1 MTGSTPQSAWGR
13 HMNAMDDPFG
23 RTEPG
28 RDPGGG
34 EVQIVRSAEQVA
46 LHFPIAGP
54 GSRILAYAIDYVI
67 VVAIEAALFVLL
79 VLTTPLLTRLLEA
92 LRPWAE
98 QVRSATGNPEMPS
111 DVVMLAFAVFIVVG
125 LVIELLYFV
134 VSEVSS
140 GGRSP
145 GKAAIGL
152 RVVGDD
158 GLPLTGRATIVRN
171 LLRAVDI
178 LPSSYVIGLVAML
191 TSQRSQ
197 RLGDLAAG
205 TLVVRLD
212 RAVEA
217 LPVAEDDA
225 SRSSFRFSRA
235 QVLALGVTEKAL
247 LRQTLRRLESLDAEQ
262 GAQVVQRTATVLRA
276 HLGIEPGQASEDEG
290 FLRALLAAV
299 ERR

>member
-1 MTGSTPQSAWGR
+1 
-13 HMNAMDDPFG
+13 MNAMDESSA

-28 RDPGGG
+28 RELGGG

-54 GSRILAYAIDYVI
+54 GSRILAYAIDYLII
-67 VVAIEAALFVLL
+67 VVMEVALFVLL
-79 VLTTPLLTRLLEA
+79 VLTTPLMTRLLEA
-92 LRPWAE
+92 FRPWVE
-98 QVRSATGNPEMPS
+98 QVRSGAADPRMPG
-111 DVVMLAFAVFIVVG
+111 DVVMLTFAVFIVVG
-125 LVIELLYFV
+125 LVIEFVYFV

-140 GGRSP
+140 GGRSL
-145 GKAAIGL
+145 GKATIGL

-158 GLPLTGRATIVRN
+158 GFPLSGRATIVRN

-178 LPSSYVIGLVAML
+178 LPSSYVIGLVAIL

-217 LPVAEDDA
+217 LPVAEYDA
-225 SRSSFRFSRA
+225 AHSSFRFSRA
-235 QVLALGVTEKAL
+235 QVLALGATERAL

-262 GAQVVQRTATVLRA
+262 SAQVVQRTATVLRA
-276 HLGIEPGQASEDEG
+276 HLGIEPTQPSDDER